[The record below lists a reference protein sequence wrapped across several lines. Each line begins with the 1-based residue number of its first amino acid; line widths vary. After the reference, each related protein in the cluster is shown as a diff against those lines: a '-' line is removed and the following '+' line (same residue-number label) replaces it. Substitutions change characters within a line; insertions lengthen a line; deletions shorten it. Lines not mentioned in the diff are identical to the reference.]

1 MNRFFFITVNST
13 AIFIHFEYFT
23 FKKSKVYNKATM
35 YFEIH
40 HVLKIAH
47 FHTAH
52 GYLNFCTWSEIQR
65 AMENYNLSEAVQH
78 TIASSSSPLL
88 LQQHLG
94 CHAYV
99 QDPYHILGH
108 VFMAHWSFPSNIQIS
123 HSFLSCMCREG
134 ERMIVQGRER
144 MIVQDRR
151 CLSGHGYC
159 RDCHHLQHC
168 FDNIASFLTLQIN
181 YWYSHL
187 QFSSKSFL

>member
-1 MNRFFFITVNST
+1 MIVTTTLKVLNWTDFFFTTVNST

-65 AMENYNLSEAVQH
+65 AMENYNLSEAMQH

-134 ERMIVQGRER
+134 ERMV
-144 MIVQDRR
+144 VQDRR
-151 CLSGHGYC
+151 CLDMDIAGTAIIFNIVLTILPPFLPC
-159 RDCHHLQHC
+159 R
-168 FDNIASFLTLQIN
+168 
-181 YWYSHL
+181 
-187 QFSSKSFL
+187 